1 MEQAIRTRQH
11 TCKIKPHD
19 SPQENILV
27 RGSTHTA
34 ENKRDVT
41 DWGHKAA
48 MVTEDRARFGN
59 QIEEAGGGMACV
71 WQIRL
76 GLVVLCRHQGKEG
89 DLERRRQRC

>member
-1 MEQAIRTRQH
+1 
-11 TCKIKPHD
+11 
-19 SPQENILV
+19 
-27 RGSTHTA
+27 
-34 ENKRDVT
+34 
-41 DWGHKAA
+41 

-76 GLVVLCRHQGKEG
+76 GLVVLCRHRGKEG